1 MRTRWNVSSRS
12 TSPGG
17 SSGPQETLWHGPG
30 FAKSGVSGQNRL
42 VERTPAAHGAYWKS
56 YDFKPG
62 RKRGKLTRFP
72 LGPRNL
78 FGNRPHPFDRQAFD
92 HDGGEIIWHLPNG
105 LQGYMLIDAEGT
117 RIDEGP
123 IDVVSDALKTSGT
136 PAIVNGL
143 SCMAC
148 HKHGMIPFQD
158 SIRDHS
164 AVFGVAQRKVQEL
177 YPPAAVME
185 PLVEQD
191 REQFM
196 DALEQCIG
204 PFLRVDGNEG
214 IPIEEFPEPIAEVA
228 RMHRLVFLDL
238 ETVACELNIADP
250 QQLILR
256 VGLKT
261 LKELGLETLTQKDG
275 VISRLDWEAFD
286 GTSLMQDLANQLGF
300 TPEIA
305 L

>member
-1 MRTRWNVSSRS
+1 
-12 TSPGG
+12 
-17 SSGPQETLWHGPG
+17 
-30 FAKSGVSGQNRL
+30 
-42 VERTPAAHGAYWKS
+42 
-56 YDFKPG
+56 
-62 RKRGKLTRFP
+62 
-72 LGPRNL
+72 
-78 FGNRPHPFDRQAFD
+78 
-92 HDGGEIIWHLPNG
+92 
-105 LQGYMLIDAEGT
+105 
-117 RIDEGP
+117 
-123 IDVVSDALKTSGT
+123 
-136 PAIVNGL
+136 
-143 SCMAC
+143 
-148 HKHGMIPFQD
+148 
-158 SIRDHS
+158 
-164 AVFGVAQRKVQEL
+164 
-177 YPPAAVME
+177 
-185 PLVEQD
+185 
-191 REQFM
+191 M